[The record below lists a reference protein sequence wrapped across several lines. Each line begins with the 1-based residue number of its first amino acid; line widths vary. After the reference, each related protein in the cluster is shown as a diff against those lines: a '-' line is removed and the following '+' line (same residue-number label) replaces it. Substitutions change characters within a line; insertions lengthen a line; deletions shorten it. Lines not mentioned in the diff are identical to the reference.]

1 MNQDNMFLTMI
12 ASHSV
17 ASRRFMTIHL
27 ILSILIAI
35 ALSGSIWLMWRILST
50 GNGALIDHSINLPAQ
65 ICLPSDAQERL
76 RLITE
81 RPKDYLKCLE
91 KVPQP

>member
-17 ASRRFMTIHL
+17 ASRRFMTIHS
-27 ILSILIAI
+27 ILSILIVI
-35 ALSGSIWLMWRILST
+35 ALSGSIWCVWLMTSMVSGVQT
-50 GNGALIDHSINLPAQ
+50 GASIKVPPQ

-81 RPKDYLKCLE
+81 RPTDYLACLE
-91 KVPQP
+91 KEMKP